1 MRRRRGTCHASG
13 QSASGAADSA
23 RDVCHGCAMCPTHET
38 RAAQGAC
45 GTHDGHY
52 ARSGAAERARQPV
65 AKRARSM
72 WQRLRLG
79 HAVALHEL
87 QERRRVV
94 FEARMLGRVD
104 DLDALEI
111 ELGGAA
117 MASI

>member
-1 MRRRRGTCHASG
+1 
-13 QSASGAADSA
+13 
-23 RDVCHGCAMCPTHET
+23 
-38 RAAQGAC
+38 
-45 GTHDGHY
+45 
-52 ARSGAAERARQPV
+52 
-65 AKRARSM
+65 M